1 MLETGKSYTQE
12 IIVGPKDTALAH
24 GSGHLEVFA
33 TPAMVGLMEN
43 TAIHCLEG
51 MLEPDTDTKATAVGK
66 KVMCKATIVE
76 IDGRRIR
83 FEIEATDE
91 KGTIG
96 HAIHDRFIIYPE
108 KFMSKL

>member
-51 MLEPDTDTKATAVGK
+51 MLEPDTDTVGIEIHVQHTKATAVGAKRRSSKSMAAGYVLRSKPRMK
-66 KVMCKATIVE
+66 KE
-76 IDGRRIR
+76 Q
-83 FEIEATDE
+83 
-91 KGTIG
+91 
-96 HAIHDRFIIYPE
+96 
-108 KFMSKL
+108 

>member
-51 MLEPDTDTKATAVGK
+51 MLEPDTDTDVQS
-66 KVMCKATIVE
+66 
-76 IDGRRIR
+76 DDRRNR
-83 FEIEATDE
+83 WPPDTF
-91 KGTIG
+91 
-96 HAIHDRFIIYPE
+96 
-108 KFMSKL
+108 